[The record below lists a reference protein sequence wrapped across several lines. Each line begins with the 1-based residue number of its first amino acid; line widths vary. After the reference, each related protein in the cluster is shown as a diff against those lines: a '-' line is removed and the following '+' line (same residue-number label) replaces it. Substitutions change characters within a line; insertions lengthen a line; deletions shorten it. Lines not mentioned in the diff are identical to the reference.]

1 MKAWFG
7 VKMEEEKK
15 FEIVALYHD
24 HKFASATRV
33 RIQLGTSDSV
43 CSFGRSIVMEL
54 HGHNS
59 VSLIGVSNLSL
70 KSYPYRIEVAYTL
83 LCIIGTVSS
92 LLFYGLCGI

>member
-7 VKMEEEKK
+7 IKMEEEK

-24 HKFASATRV
+24 HKFASSTRV
-33 RIQLGTSDSV
+33 RIQLGTFDSV
-43 CSFGRSIVMEL
+43 CSFGRS
-54 HGHNS
+54 
-59 VSLIGVSNLSL
+59 